1 MLAIQLVNTVQIDL
15 NNRYTIKTNKVHV
28 AVPCFIPAQCQS
40 CRSINT
46 LTLELLKNKY
56 MIVVTL
62 LGRIDLN
69 AASFTCHNPACGVTN
84 EASVRNYVN
93 AGYWTRSPTR
103 TCTLFS
109 QSYMVHWFHTKHQ
122 ISLTAA
128 TKYKEN
134 PFINQIMFRTASS
147 QYSYI
152 QHKIDVDVKLNE
164 FMRCKACVLPCKYCH
179 FDVIFKL
186 YRYKAARS
194 GHLQYLFEDS
204 IIISNAKIPRYVE
217 EINILKPQKGYDNCG
232 NSTYK
237 AGKEN
242 TSRHRTQDETGLAS
256 ACCRHEVVLVTAN
269 LKSGENYRIVNFFH
283 HFLWT
288 LDLLKVS
295 EGHEMH
301 VEWMLLTTLL
311 VTSTSATTSFAIM
324 MRMIK
329 EMSGFLSVLHGRTH
343 TWDFQVDNN
352 GRWRD
357 CACASL
363 GEDEEQEQVFT
374 RFARYGLV
382 TKHMS
387 PAFRNDHLSEVVVNH
402 NKEKDY
408 GMDYALV
415 KRAKKV

>member
-1 MLAIQLVNTVQIDL
+1 M
-15 NNRYTIKTNKVHV
+15 
-28 AVPCFIPAQCQS
+28 
-40 CRSINT
+40 
-46 LTLELLKNKY
+46 
-56 MIVVTL
+56 
-62 LGRIDLN
+62 
-69 AASFTCHNPACGVTN
+69 SFP
-84 EASVRNYVN
+84 
-93 AGYWTRSPTR
+93 
-103 TCTLFS
+103 
-109 QSYMVHWFHTKHQ
+109 
-122 ISLTAA
+122 
-128 TKYKEN
+128 
-134 PFINQIMFRTASS
+134 
-147 QYSYI
+147 
-152 QHKIDVDVKLNE
+152 
-164 FMRCKACVLPCKYCH
+164 
-179 FDVIFKL
+179 
-186 YRYKAARS
+186 S

-415 KRAKKV
+415 KRAKKAAFKEDETLKKLVAQLSRRCLNEQDLPANSEDFKNQGKEVACEEEALVTTGKRKETILPNSYKVDLEGHFMTAA